1 MMILSLG
8 FCLVYFI
15 PLLLEPEMLIQASEI
30 MEPIMQLEIAI
41 PIVQPTLYQLVSLW
55 VFTLACHTMSTS
67 LPSARL
73 LIDVFMLIELIICYL
88 K

>member
-1 MMILSLG
+1 MITLSLG

-30 MEPIMQLEIAI
+30 MEPIIQLEIAL
-41 PIVQPTLYQLVSLW
+41 PIEQPTRYQLVSLW
-55 VFTLACHTMSTS
+55 AFTLACHLMSTS
-67 LPSARL
+67 LPSARF
-73 LIDVFMLIELIICYL
+73 LIDVFMIIELILCHF